1 MVPLAAKYHDGKG
14 GVWDIPDGVDAIA
27 FVQELR
33 KAMGLG
39 DLKDESTGRMV
50 RQWACPEGVDEELF
64 QWWMDCSYEDLA
76 RTAPKAAE
84 YGGTAGPA
92 TDLLLIGR
100 NLAEL
105 CGLHEADDALLM
117 ELGVWFYMQGKVA
130 RLVADYQQ
138 KRPGKADT
146 WFDAEIY
153 AKMARRI
160 QETGQWP

>member
-1 MVPLAAKYHDGKG
+1 MAVKWEAPG
-14 GVWDIPDGVDAIA
+14 GGTYVIPDNVDAGVFITELCKQMGWPSPWA
-27 FVQELR
+27 SEPRAATTSIWQEL
-33 KAMGLG
+33 
-39 DLKDESTGRMV
+39 
-50 RQWACPEGVDEELF
+50 PEGADPDLF
-64 QWWMDCSYEDLA
+64 EWWMG
-76 RTAPKAAE
+76 TAWRDFVKTVPKATE
-84 YGGTAGPA
+84 YGGNAGPA

-105 CGLHEADDALLM
+105 CGMHDAPDSLLM

-146 WFDAEIY
+146 WFDAEVY

-160 QETGQWP
+160 QETGSWP